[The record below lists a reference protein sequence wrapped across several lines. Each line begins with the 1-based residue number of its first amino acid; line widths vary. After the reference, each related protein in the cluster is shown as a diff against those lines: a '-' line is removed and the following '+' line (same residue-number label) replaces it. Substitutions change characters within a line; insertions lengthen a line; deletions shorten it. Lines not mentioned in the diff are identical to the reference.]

1 MLSNSASLDP
11 YVPTPGAAP
20 SSTAYYGPRFDYDPV
35 TLLPRGLLVE
45 EQRTNLALTSSFG
58 TLAGSAG
65 SQYPSGTGWSN
76 LFNTGGTRTY
86 VPSAVF
92 SGAQA
97 MDIASVSTARSVIA
111 FSFAAASSTTYAVS
125 FYVESVS
132 GVTGTVSYATGVLGT
147 GGTTNAI
154 IAPTTPGRY
163 TYTFTTGTGAGT
175 VDVRF
180 GIGAAGNESG
190 SLRISNVQVEVGAFA
205 TSYIPTIASTVTRS
219 ADVAAITGSLFS
231 QWYNQSEG
239 AFIVDAAISS
249 ADNLGNRFASQVDA
263 GTDATRMVVTFDAA
277 GQVAVDVSSVRQALL
292 DGGTPSIGSAN
303 RVGYSYRLNDF
314 ALSLNGGS
322 VATDTAGSVPVTTI
336 LRIGSGPTGS
346 VFGGHIRSIRYVP
359 VRAADFQLQQVT
371 T

>member
-1 MLSNSASLDP
+1 
-11 YVPTPGAAP
+11 
-20 SSTAYYGPRFDYDPV
+20 
-35 TLLPRGLLVE
+35 LLIE

-219 ADVAAITGSLFS
+219 ADAAAITGSLFS
-231 QWYNQSEG
+231 QWYNQSAG
-239 AFIVDAAISS
+239 SFIVVADSPGVSGAANITTVDDGTLNERIRILTDVLDPKVIVTDGGVTQ
-249 ADNLGNRFASQVDA
+249 ANIDA
-263 GTDATRMVVTFDAA
+263 GAITALQPFNMSAA
-277 GQVAVDVSSVRQALL
+277 YA
-292 DGGTPSIGSAN
+292 
-303 RVGYSYRLNDF
+303 LNDI
-314 ALSLNGGS
+314 AACLNGGT
-322 VATDTAGSVPVTTI
+322 VGTDTSATLPTVTI
-336 LRIGSGPTGS
+336 LRAGADSAGNYLN
-346 VFGGHIRSIRYVP
+346 GHIRSIRYVP